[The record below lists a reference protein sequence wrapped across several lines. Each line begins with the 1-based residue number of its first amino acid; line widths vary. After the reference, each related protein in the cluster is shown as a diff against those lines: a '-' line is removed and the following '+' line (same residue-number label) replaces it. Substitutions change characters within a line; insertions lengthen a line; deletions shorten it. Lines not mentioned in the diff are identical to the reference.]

1 METGRERDGGDAPDG
16 LEANAAEETA
26 VLGGCR
32 GWNCKI
38 SIIMSFFLHCSLFLF
53 GDYDGIDIIW
63 LVVMTAWNAISVL

>member
-16 LEANAAEETA
+16 LEADTAEETA
-26 VLGGCR
+26 VLGGCRGCRGCR

-63 LVVMTAWNAISVL
+63 LV